1 MPRYHSNTEIE
12 RLPRRTL
19 DYLERGAPEGSRNA
33 ELFDA
38 ACQFRDAGLP
48 TGEAESQ
55 LIARALADGLSES
68 EALHT
73 IRSAYRRE
81 PREAA
86 GEGSSPSLP
95 SRPTDSAAKSANAAN
110 AANASK
116 VIPLPRPL
124 PEPAEDGFL
133 KLLDAAFLP
142 DEFVAIAPFEPLH
155 RPAWCRAVVTT

>member
-1 MPRYHSNTEIE
+1 MPNYHSNFNNDPG

-19 DYLERGAPEGSRNA
+19 DYLERGAPQGSRNA

-55 LIARALADGLSES
+55 LIARALTDGLSES

-81 PREAA
+81 PRRTPSDPGPSA
-86 GEGSSPSLP
+86 GRDLMG
-95 SRPTDSAAKSANAAN
+95 
-110 AANASK
+110 
-116 VIPLPRPL
+116 
-124 PEPAEDGFL
+124 
-133 KLLDAAFLP
+133 
-142 DEFVAIAPFEPLH
+142 
-155 RPAWCRAVVTT
+155 